1 MPVIRTQALV
11 LATALVAVVPCRPAF
26 ADPIM
31 DLAEL
36 CRSAVEAGDDAA
48 FQAAADQLLDLR
60 NIWNTEA
67 IPIASECL
75 TNGYGTAWAY
85 SVPQSRFVSKDQVD
99 AEAKAAS
106 DANAAIAQAAA
117 EEKAAAEAR
126 AAALVA
132 AEAEREALRRANAAR
147 VAELVHASCATLLDR
162 DQVAAMTNSVCVE
175 SFLANGLP
183 PS

>member
-1 MPVIRTQALV
+1 MTVLRPLLLAFGLATQAH
-11 LATALVAVVPCRPAF
+11 

-31 DLAEL
+31 DLAEQ

-48 FQAAADQLLDLR
+48 FQAAAAQLIALR
-60 NIWNTEA
+60 HIWNSQA
-67 IPIASECL
+67 ISIASECL
-75 TNGYGTAWAY
+75 TKGYGTAWAY

-99 AEAKAAS
+99 AEAKVAS

-132 AEAEREALRRANAAR
+132 AEAEREALGRANAAR
-147 VAELVHASCATLLDR
+147 VAELVHASCTTLLDR